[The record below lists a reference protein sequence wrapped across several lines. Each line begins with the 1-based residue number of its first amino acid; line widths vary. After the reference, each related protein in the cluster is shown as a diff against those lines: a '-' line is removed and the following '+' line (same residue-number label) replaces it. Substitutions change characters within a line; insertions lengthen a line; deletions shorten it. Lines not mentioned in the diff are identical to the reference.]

1 MRVLMK
7 IDMPGKEECPLRQ
20 DSGFETKWK
29 DLLASLGA
37 QSVISNDPGG
47 DRVDYAVFDI
57 KDLAVMFD
65 LAQAVHEWL
74 GVKPEFLPE
83 VTPKSYFGR
92 K

>member
-7 IDMPGKEECPLRQ
+7 IDMPSREESPLRQ

-29 DLLASLGA
+29 NLLASLGA
-37 QSVISNDPGG
+37 QSVVSNDVSGN
-47 DRVDYAVFDI
+47 RIDYAIFDI
-57 KDLAVMFD
+57 KDLAVMFE
-65 LAQAVHEWL
+65 LAKAVHAWL

-83 VTPKSYFGR
+83 VTPKSFFGR